1 MDTSISKSAAADP
14 EIPLVVDLDGT
25 VILTD
30 TLHESL
36 VRLVFRNPVL
46 ALASVMG
53 LARGRAAFKR
63 QLAKHSPLGGTS
75 LPQRGDLIELLRAE
89 KMRNRKIHLVTA
101 ADQDIADEVAFTIG
115 LFDSAT
121 GSDGTNNLK
130 GARKLAWLKKSM
142 PGEFLYAGDS
152 AADLPLFLNARG
164 AILCDVAG
172 PTARAVEES
181 GIPIL
186 ARLNRERHPFRA
198 FLAALRPHQWSKN
211 VLIFLPLFLG
221 HAYSDAG
228 NILKSVTAFLI
239 LCVLASGTYLMNDLA
254 DLDADRLHP
263 TKCRRAF
270 AAGHLSLAVGIFASL
285 AMIGGALLAASLL
298 SLPFTFALSVYLVAT
313 LAYSFG
319 LKRIAFLDVSIVGV
333 LFTLRLVMGAAVLN
347 LVQSP
352 WLLAFSLVFFFSMA
366 LGKRYGEV
374 KGAARSGS
382 PEIAGRGYQAD
393 DWPLVLAFGIA
404 STLASIVVLLLFITS
419 EAIESA
425 AYSRPEWLYALPA
438 LVFAWQARV
447 WFYSHRM
454 KLHDD
459 PVVFALKDPVS
470 LVLGVFVAIFTA
482 LAL

>member
-1 MDTSISKSAAADP
+1 MDTSISKSSAVDP
-14 EIPLVVDLDGT
+14 DIPLVVDLDGT

-30 TLHESL
+30 TLQESL
-36 VRLVFRNPVL
+36 VRLFFRNPFT
-46 ALASVMG
+46 AIASIAG

-63 QLAKHSPLGGTS
+63 QLAAHSLLRGRA
-75 LPQRGDLIELLRAE
+75 LPQRRDLIELLRVE
-89 KMRNRKIHLVTA
+89 KTRNRKIHLVTA
-101 ADQDIADEVAFTIG
+101 ADQDIADEVAFAIG

-121 GSDGTNNLK
+121 GSDGKNNLK
-130 GARKLAWLKKSM
+130 GVRKLAWLKESL

-152 AADLPLFLNARG
+152 AADLPIFLGASG
-164 AILCDVAG
+164 AILCDVAK
-172 PTARAVEES
+172 PTANAVEQA

-186 ARLNRERHPFRA
+186 ARLTRERHPFRG
-198 FLAALRPHQWSKN
+198 FLAAMRSHHWSKN
-211 VLIFLPLFLG
+211 FLIFLPLFLG

-228 NILKSVTAFLI
+228 NILKSVAAFFI
-239 LCVLASGTYLMNDLA
+239 LCALASGTYFINDLA

-270 AAGHLSLAVGIFASL
+270 AAGDLSLAVGIFASL
-285 AMIGGALLAASLL
+285 AMIGGAILAALLL
-298 SLPFTFALSVYLVAT
+298 SLPFAFALLAYLVVT
-313 LAYSFG
+313 IAYSFG
-319 LKRIAFLDVSIVGV
+319 LKRIAFLDVSIVGT
-333 LFTLRLVMGAAVLN
+333 LFTLRLVMGTAVLD

-366 LGKRYGEV
+366 LAKRYGEV

-419 EAIESA
+419 EAIEST

-438 LVFAWQARV
+438 LVFAWQGRI
-447 WFYSHRM
+447 WFFSHRM

-459 PVVFALKDPVS
+459 PVVFALKDRVS
-470 LVLGVFVAIFTA
+470 LVLGAFVAIFTA